1 MTHFTVAVI
10 IPPEKQ
16 KRIEGFVALQMAPY
30 DEDIKVDPYVC
41 YSLKEAA
48 AEIEND
54 KKRLEAIIRRNEPDY
69 DLDRCRQ
76 LLKELAATTPE
87 AKYRDRIKHHELF
100 NDRREPL
107 STYNP
112 KGKWDWYVIGG
123 RWDGWINDRETK
135 GERVADNMATTEQVI
150 ARGKIPHAIVT
161 PDGEWHEHGR
171 MGWWAILLTENE
183 HWEDDAR
190 EIFRRYPGH
199 HAVIVDAHI

>member
-1 MTHFTVAVI
+1 MTHFNVAI
-10 IPPEKQ
+10 IVPPGKQ
-16 KRIEGFVALQMAPY
+16 EFIEGFVALQMAPY

-41 YSLKEAA
+41 YSLEEAA

-54 KKRLEAIIRRNEPDY
+54 RKRLERIIERNEPDY

-76 LLKELAATTPE
+76 LLKELGVTTPE

-112 KGKWDWYVIGG
+112 KSKWDWYVIGG
-123 RWDGWINDRETK
+123 RWDGWINDREEK
-135 GERVADNMATTEQVI
+135 GERIDDNMATTEQVI
-150 ARGKIPHAIVT
+150 ACGKIPHAIIT

-190 EIFRRYPGH
+190 EILRRYPGH